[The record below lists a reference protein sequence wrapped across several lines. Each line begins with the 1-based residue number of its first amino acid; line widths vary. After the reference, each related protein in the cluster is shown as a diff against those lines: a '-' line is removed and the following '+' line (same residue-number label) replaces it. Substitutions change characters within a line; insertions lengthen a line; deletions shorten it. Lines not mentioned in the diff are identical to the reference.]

1 MPVLPTRRREPACD
15 SHTGHALLADAEA
28 LQESS
33 ASASASPDVSHRFLL
48 IFFLQTAHI
57 SQQILLPRPYVHWIL
72 FGRLLFP
79 LFFFSASFLVIIF
92 GFSSSILF
100 FLMSF

>member
-1 MPVLPTRRREPACD
+1 MPVLPTRRRETACD

-57 SQQILLPRPYVHWIL
+57 SQQILLPLPYVHWIL
-72 FGRLLFP
+72 FDRLLFP
-79 LFFFSASFLVIIF
+79 LFFFSSSFSGITYDSLLL
-92 GFSSSILF
+92 ILF
-100 FLMSF
+100 V